1 MCYYPCFTIA
11 TDSFYNIEG
20 CQYTNNDDGLQHRR
34 VDVAQLPGGM
44 QEPWGRGRAAARP
57 ERRQIRKDIQRYD
70 RRSGT
75 LIITYGA
82 LEICSVRK
90 LSREF
95 LNVSIV
101 NLQPTEEELKDG
113 DPTERA
119 GLYEGDIDMAY
130 HEVKRR
136 SLLSFFQT
144 MRTVLYQYRQRHF
157 KVRLRNMTNGSQ
169 LKLRNAIKRQG
180 SK

>member
-1 MCYYPCFTIA
+1 M
-11 TDSFYNIEG
+11 
-20 CQYTNNDDGLQHRR
+20 ND
-34 VDVAQLPGGM
+34 
-44 QEPWGRGRAAARP
+44 
-57 ERRQIRKDIQRYD
+57 
-70 RRSGT
+70 
-75 LIITYGA
+75 A

-136 SLLSFFQT
+136 SFLSFFKT
-144 MRTVLYQYRQRHF
+144 MGTVLYRQRHF

-180 SK
+180 

>member
-1 MCYYPCFTIA
+1 M
-11 TDSFYNIEG
+11 
-20 CQYTNNDDGLQHRR
+20 YTNNDDGLQHRR

-44 QEPWGRGRAAARP
+44 QGTWGRGRAAARP

-136 SLLSFFQT
+136 SLLSFFKT
-144 MRTVLYQYRQRHF
+144 METVLYRQRRF

>member
-1 MCYYPCFTIA
+1 M
-11 TDSFYNIEG
+11 
-20 CQYTNNDDGLQHRR
+20 
-34 VDVAQLPGGM
+34 
-44 QEPWGRGRAAARP
+44 
-57 ERRQIRKDIQRYD
+57 
-70 RRSGT
+70 

-136 SLLSFFQT
+136 SLLSFFKT
-144 MRTVLYQYRQRHF
+144 MGTVLCYIANVISRC
-157 KVRLRNMTNGSQ
+157 GS
-169 LKLRNAIKRQG
+169 AT
-180 SK
+180 